1 MENLYGCCPVCG
13 PNDGYLDV
21 GQEQWFY
28 CSVHKKRGLFGFGS
42 FGAAHRATRSGV
54 PAQEFLA
61 DGAREE
67 GDARVRGVWGGVL

>member
-1 MENLYGCCPVCG
+1 MGMENLYGCCPVCG

-61 DGAREE
+61 DLHPVPMKRS
-67 GDARVRGVWGGVL
+67 RS